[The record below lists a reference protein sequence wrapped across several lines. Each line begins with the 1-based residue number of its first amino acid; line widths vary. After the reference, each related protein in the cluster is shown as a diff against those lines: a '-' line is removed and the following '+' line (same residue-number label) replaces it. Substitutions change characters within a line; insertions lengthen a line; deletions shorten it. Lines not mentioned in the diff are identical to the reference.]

1 MDKDYLVDILQTMCG
16 MSDDQLLAEFKRV
29 EEDLEAKAIEKEDPE
44 GYARLME
51 KLREEM
57 KKR

>member
-16 MSDDQLLAEFKRV
+16 MSDEQLLAEFKRV
-29 EEDLEAKAIEKEDPE
+29 EEELEAKAIKKEDPE
-44 GYARLME
+44 GYARLMA
-51 KLREEM
+51 KLQEEM